1 MSSVNYT
8 NYKIDQTVRVFDS
21 FYDYDVNVP
30 AAEYDLVYSF
40 FQSQMKT
47 KSVAANFTASL
58 FRVADDTGVP
68 VLTLLDSLQ
77 GSTGLDLSVSMA
89 YYLNNIRSNATLL
102 GVNAATTP
110 NFYAARAVI
119 Q

>member
-1 MSSVNYT
+1 MGSVNNT
-8 NYKIDQTVRVFDS
+8 NFNIDQTVRVFDT

-30 AAEYDLVYSF
+30 AAEYDIVYTF
-40 FQSQMKT
+40 FLQQT
-47 KSVAANFTASL
+47 QDANIAGNFTSNL
-58 FRVADDTGVP
+58 FRVAEQTNQN
-68 VLTLLDSLQ
+68 VLTLLESLK
-77 GSTGLDLSVSMA
+77 GLDGLNLTVNMA

-102 GVNAATTP
+102 GISAPVQA

>member
-1 MSSVNYT
+1 MGSVNNT
-8 NYKIDQTVRVFDS
+8 NFNIDQTVRVFDT

-30 AAEYDLVYSF
+30 AAEYDIVYTF
-40 FQSQMKT
+40 FLQQT
-47 KSVAANFTASL
+47 KDANIAGNFTSNL
-58 FRVADDTGVP
+58 FRVAEQTNQN
-68 VLTLLDSLQ
+68 VLTLLESLK
-77 GSTGLDLSVSMA
+77 GLDGLNLTVNMA

-102 GVNAATTP
+102 GISAPVQA